1 MRVASADV
9 NGDGYVD
16 LVTAP
21 GDAGQGFNS
30 NVFGDA
36 PRIITIYNGNPNG
49 TWRSS
54 SINVSGELG
63 LASYTGGFQ
72 VSLANLRPENS
83 GSGNAVAELVVA
95 SANKVFVYE
104 MAATSR
110 GAKPIIDPAAESVIT
125 TVGSVTGLAAGT
137 FTDPVLADIIV
148 ATTTAGPTQ
157 VSQWLASADA
167 SQSLNRP
174 ASVPVYSAAANFA
187 PTSTF
192 TLGHNLSN
200 GARQQNVFIGG
211 ASLAVGDVD
220 NAPDQKPELILG
232 AGFMG
237 MGNFR
242 VLANEVVVTGN
253 QAVVDNALSANGQ
266 FGRAPRG
273 TGSINSKAVWQP
285 TGGPDFFTTTKLANP
300 LVNTENLFQPV
311 DGITVAPT
319 GAGFNAPLSVAAVQ
333 TGGDFKARVFAA
345 LGATNGTK
353 GTVRA
358 FTWLSAGQWIGEK
371 VVDVEDGVGT
381 QKGRLLRGNGLRLG

>member
-1 MRVASADV
+1 M
-9 NGDGYVD
+9 
-16 LVTAP
+16 
-21 GDAGQGFNS
+21 
-30 NVFGDA
+30 
-36 PRIITIYNGNPNG
+36 
-49 TWRSS
+49 
-54 SINVSGELG
+54 
-63 LASYTGGFQ
+63 
-72 VSLANLRPENS
+72 
-83 GSGNAVAELVVA
+83 AELVVA

-110 GAKPIIDPAAESVIT
+110 GAKPIIDPVAKSVIT
-125 TVGSVTGLAAGT
+125 TVGSVTGLATGT
-137 FTDPVLADIIV
+137 FTDPVYADIIV

-174 ASVPVYSAAANFA
+174 ASVSVYSAAANFA
-187 PTSTF
+187 RTSKF
-192 TLGHNLSN
+192 DLGANLFN

-253 QAVVDNALSANGQ
+253 QATIDAALSSPLG

-273 TGSINSKAVWQP
+273 LGKASFNGNPVTPWQP
-285 TGGPDFFTTTKLANP
+285 TGGPDFFVTNKPAAE
-300 LVNTENLFQPV
+300 ENLFQPV